1 MKRKIT
7 ALALTVFSAFVLLL
21 QGCNAGSYIN
31 VAGKT
36 YTYTG
41 ESAYGIEN
49 DPFTI
54 NLNPNGTFTYFESI
68 FSSYMGVGNWSVN
81 GDVLTLT
88 EDSGACYGLENSF
101 RIDGNTLVFI
111 ENSSDNFPKV
121 TVKDGESFTSD

>member
-7 ALALTVFSAFVLLL
+7 ALSFVALLASVLLL
-21 QGCNAGSYIN
+21 QGCNAGSYIS

-54 NLNPNGTFTYFESI
+54 SLDPNGTFVYLESN
-68 FSSYMGVGNWSVN
+68 FSSYWGHGNWSVD

-88 EDSGACYGLENSF
+88 EVDKKPYPVKNSF
-101 RIDGNTLVFI
+101 KIDGKDLVFI
-111 ENSSDNFPKV
+111 ESVSTNFPKV
-121 TVKDGESFTSD
+121 TVKDGERFISE

>member
-7 ALALTVFSAFVLLL
+7 ALSFAALFAAMLLL
-21 QGCNAGSYIN
+21 QGCNAGSYLN

-41 ESAYGIEN
+41 ESAYGIED

-54 NLNPNGTFTYFESI
+54 SLDPNGTFVYFESN
-68 FSSYMGVGNWSVN
+68 FSSYWGHGNWSVD

-88 EDSGACYGLENSF
+88 EEKTYPVKNSF
-101 RIDGNTLVFI
+101 KIEGNRLIFI

-121 TVKDGESFTSD
+121 TVKDGECFIS

>member
-7 ALALTVFSAFVLLL
+7 ALSFTALFAAMLLL
-21 QGCNAGSYIN
+21 QGCNAGSYIS

-54 NLNPNGTFTYFESI
+54 SLGPNGTFVYFESN
-68 FSSYMGVGNWSVN
+68 FSSYWGSGNWSVD

-88 EDSGACYGLENSF
+88 EEKTYPVKNSF
-101 RIDGNTLVFI
+101 KIDGKDLIFI
-111 ENSSDNFPKV
+111 ESGSTNFPKV
-121 TVKDGESFTSD
+121 TVKDGERFTSE